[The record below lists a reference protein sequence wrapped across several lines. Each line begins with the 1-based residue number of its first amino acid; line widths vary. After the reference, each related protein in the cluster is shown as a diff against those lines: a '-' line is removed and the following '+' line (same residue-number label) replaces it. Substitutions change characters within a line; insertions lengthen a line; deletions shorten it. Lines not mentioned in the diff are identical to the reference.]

1 MREKRKIMP
10 PDIVHHHFK
19 RALRGY
25 NDFEVDEF
33 LGDVKDTM
41 EDILQENAELREKV
55 KVLEE
60 RLRYFTL
67 KEIAIQNSLILA
79 EKTAE
84 ERIQSAKKEAD
95 LIIERAKLEAE
106 KIKENNLQEMKDT
119 LMEISTLKQQKQN
132 FLVEFEVLL
141 RSHLNMMRKDI
152 PET

>member
-1 MREKRKIMP
+1 MREKRKVMP
-10 PDIVHHHFK
+10 PDIDHYHFK
-19 RALRGY
+19 RSLRGY

-33 LGDVKDTM
+33 LRDIKDTM

-55 KVLEE
+55 RVLEE
-60 RLRYFTL
+60 RLRDFTL
-67 KEIAIQNSLILA
+67 KEIALQNSLILA

-119 LMEISTLKQQKQN
+119 LMEINTIKQQKQN